1 MKANKE
7 KLLSQYF
14 EELKGMQ
21 EKLLPAA
28 LDMASADSLNL
39 SASNANAT
47 LQMLSGFSP
56 LFLQFLAWQRLM
68 QLQDEIG
75 LMDNPMAPWV
85 DMVPKKRKR
94 KRSKTLNVEDPP
106 VKIQKS
112 NATNETNGQ
121 EKQTEKISVAEDKP
135 QPAKPPVGVRRMRG
149 GRRKPSQVTG
159 ISIKAST
166 GKPVSS
172 TAIVSG
178 YNTPIAPTPPRVKS
192 GSKTSAPV
200 PKVSHSKGAS
210 VKKKKPTP
218 VPVPVDDETE
228 SITEVVKPKGQTI
241 QRIPWKKSHS
251 LFRTLQKFKFLCLLS
266 S

>member
-112 NATNETNGQ
+112 NATNETN
-121 EKQTEKISVAEDKP
+121 
-135 QPAKPPVGVRRMRG
+135 
-149 GRRKPSQVTG
+149 
-159 ISIKAST
+159 
-166 GKPVSS
+166 VS
-172 TAIVSG
+172 
-178 YNTPIAPTPPRVKS
+178 NM
-192 GSKTSAPV
+192 
-200 PKVSHSKGAS
+200 
-210 VKKKKPTP
+210 
-218 VPVPVDDETE
+218 
-228 SITEVVKPKGQTI
+228 TI
-241 QRIPWKKSHS
+241 FS
-251 LFRTLQKFKFLCLLS
+251 
-266 S
+266 